1 MRVRTR
7 ACPQAH
13 RCSIHQT
20 NTFCSQTCRRI
31 LTQIP
36 KWASVR
42 MEDNWGRHY
51 PWEEGFQLGISAESR
66 LWSDTEKMIE
76 PSEETKYPMHLILLP
91 GCSPGRSVASDDQRC
106 LFHLG
111 RSGMPYTCLRAQS
124 ADISEFGFC
133 SSNSAAV
140 KPWVHYV
147 VALPYPYLKN
157 NVTENVYL
165 WPITRI
171 K

>member
-13 RCSIHQT
+13 RCSIRQT
-20 NTFCSQTCRRI
+20 N
-31 LTQIP
+31 QIP
-36 KWASVR
+36 SVP
-42 MEDNWGRHY
+42 RHAEGFSLRFPNEL
-51 PWEEGFQLGISAESR
+51 PWEWGTIEEGIIHESR
-66 LWSDTEKMIE
+66 DFSWV
-76 PSEETKYPMHLILLP
+76 ETLKRYREDDWAFRRNQVSYAFNPP
-91 GCSPGRSVASDDQRC
+91 YSPGRSVSSDDQRC

-111 RSGMPYTCLRAQS
+111 RSGMPYTCPRAQS
-124 ADISEFGFC
+124 ADIFEFGFC

-147 VALPYPYLKN
+147 VALPYPDLKN

>member
-1 MRVRTR
+1 MCAHVHVHRHIGTPSTRQTKHLLFPDMPKDSNSDSQMSFRENGGQLRKALSMR
-7 ACPQAH
+7 
-13 RCSIHQT
+13 
-20 NTFCSQTCRRI
+20 
-31 LTQIP
+31 
-36 KWASVR
+36 
-42 MEDNWGRHY
+42 E
-51 PWEEGFQLGISAESR
+51 GISARNFS
-66 LWSDTEKMIE
+66 WV
-76 PSEETKYPMHLILLP
+76 ETLKWYREDDWGFRRNQVSYAFNPP
-91 GCSPGRSVASDDQRC
+91 YNPGRSVSSDDQRC

-111 RSGMPYTCLRAQS
+111 RSGMLYTCPRAQS